1 MDLSIDGKV
10 PDPDGR
16 FAPIFEGADIRAPK
30 VVAVYGANASGKTTA
45 LRALQFLITMIRDS
59 VNIQAGF
66 MNCERFNDAESADRP
81 IRMAIEIGGAMN
93 LGPEIQERILN
104 ALPVECGVYRYE
116 LELEIIEGL
125 ARRISWES
133 LRQKPNGQG
142 KWQRVF
148 ERGAGGHV
156 KD

>member
-1 MDLSIDGKV
+1 
-10 PDPDGR
+10 
-16 FAPIFEGADIRAPK
+16 
-30 VVAVYGANASGKTTA
+30 
-45 LRALQFLITMIRDS
+45 
-59 VNIQAGF
+59 
-66 MNCERFNDAESADRP
+66 
-81 IRMAIEIGGAMN
+81 MAIEIGGAMN